1 MSGLKSR
8 EGDLDLWR
16 GLCLANVVLVH
27 LAYNGIG
34 FPEPLDTAIKHYTRF
49 AAGGF
54 VFLAGLSIAV
64 IFGRR
69 IDGTSAQRRDVY
81 RWCLRRGAMLL
92 AVDTCAAAAFRIVD
106 LVRAF
111 PSDVDSPLAVA
122 LSELFALQRPGI
134 TGGILQFYAVM
145 FVVWP
150 AVFELRRRAGRVA
163 VLVASL
169 SLYAAAVTLA
179 GVFLWPPF
187 EFPVA
192 YWQVL
197 FTLGFVS
204 DHLYRRRAAGGLAL
218 HLAWVGVAAIAYAA
232 VFLDLHGPEFG
243 VHTLND
249 WSPLDYRKTPLQ
261 PGAAVWY
268 LATINVVLSLSS
280 LFLAL
285 GVGAKSTW
293 LLQLL
298 GRHSLAVY
306 VAHVFTE
313 ALAMEYVWS
322 IWPPAPVRLAVAL
335 LDLAALVG
343 LCWVFESGWLATMRS
358 RAAVW
363 LAGLGMTP
371 QPAWARA
378 AVSFLAVA
386 WISTFIGMRQPD
398 RALELAEP
406 AAESPVDELVEVVS
420 ESGLELDGAVVET
433 AVEGEG
439 DTDGRMTPLD
449 ALSPDEFAA
458 FDEGTAPSDGN
469 FVEDPTSLPDEA
481 QLLGPI

>member
-34 FPEPLDTAIKHYTRF
+34 FPEPLDAAIKHYTRF

-69 IDGTSAQRRDVY
+69 IDGTSAQRHDVY
-81 RWCLRRGAMLL
+81 RWCLRRGLMLL
-92 AVDTCAAAAFRIVD
+92 VVDTCAAAVFRILD

-111 PSDVDSPLAVA
+111 PSDVDSPLATA
-122 LSELFALQRPGI
+122 LSELFALQRAGI

-145 FVVWP
+145 FAVWP
-150 AVFELRRRAGRVA
+150 VVFELRRRAGRLA

-169 SLYAAAVTLA
+169 SLYAAAVTFA

-204 DHLYRRRAAGGLAL
+204 DQLYRRRATSGLAL
-218 HLAWVGVAAIAYAA
+218 HLAWLALALGAYA
-232 VFLDLHGPEFG
+232 VVLLDLHGPEFG
-243 VHTLND
+243 VLAVNE
-249 WSPLDYRKTPLQ
+249 WSPLDYAKTPLQ
-261 PGAAVWY
+261 PGAALWY

-280 LFLAL
+280 LFLSL
-285 GVGAKSTW
+285 GVGSKSTG

-322 IWPPAPVRLAVAL
+322 VWPPAPVRVAVAL
-335 LDLAALVG
+335 LDIAALVG

-358 RAAVW
+358 RAAAW
-363 LAGLGMTP
+363 LADLGMAP

-378 AVSFLAVA
+378 AASLVAVV

-398 RALELAEP
+398 RALEFAEP
-406 AAESPVDELVEVVS
+406 AAESSLDEPMEVVS
-420 ESGLELDGAVVET
+420 EPGFELDGSVVEA
-433 AVEGEG
+433 AVEGEA
-439 DTDGRMTPLD
+439 DADGRMTPLE

-458 FDEGTAPSDGN
+458 FDEGTAPNDGN
-469 FVEDPTSLPDEA
+469 FVEDPSSLPDEA
-481 QLLGPI
+481 QVLGPI